1 MSDKRDWS
9 KAGDSFRRVT
19 GQGGDLTPEEQR
31 DRAKEQVDV
40 FALTGAIN
48 EALLKRPEKRPWAIE
63 ELNKIL
69 RTIEEAFSRQ

>member
-9 KAGDSFRRVT
+9 KAGDSLRRVT